1 MLDSIFRGVFDS
13 TTTAAIDIS
22 DFLICLCS
30 ALIIGVIMALVYTYK
45 NEYSKGFLISLALL
59 PSIICV
65 VIMMVNGNIGAGV
78 AVAGA
83 FSLVRFRSLP
93 GTAKEICAIFL
104 AMVAGLVMG
113 MGYIGIAVTFV
124 LIICAV
130 NIILSN
136 SGFGR
141 QRTGLVKKT
150 VRITI
155 PEDLDYSQVFD
166 DVFEKYTLSYRLET
180 VKTTNMGS
188 LFKLTY
194 TVTFKDSNLEKCFI
208 DELRCR
214 NGNLEISS
222 SIQATERTV
231 L

>member
-1 MLDSIFRGVFDS
+1 MLDSIFKGVFDS
-13 TTTAAIDIS
+13 TTTATINIS
-22 DFLICLCS
+22 DFLICLLAAHVIGIIL
-30 ALIIGVIMALVYTYK
+30 ALAYTYK
-45 NEYSKGFLISLALL
+45 NEYSKSFVISLALL

-104 AMVAGLVMG
+104 AMASGLVMG
-113 MGYIGIAVTFV
+113 MGYIGLAVTFV
-124 LIICAV
+124 LIISIV

-136 SGFGR
+136 CGFGR
-141 QRTGLVKKT
+141 QRPGLAKRT

-155 PEDLDYSQVFD
+155 PEDLNYSQVFD
-166 DVFEKYTLSYRLET
+166 DIFEKYTRSHRLEM

-222 SIQATERTV
+222 SVQATERVV